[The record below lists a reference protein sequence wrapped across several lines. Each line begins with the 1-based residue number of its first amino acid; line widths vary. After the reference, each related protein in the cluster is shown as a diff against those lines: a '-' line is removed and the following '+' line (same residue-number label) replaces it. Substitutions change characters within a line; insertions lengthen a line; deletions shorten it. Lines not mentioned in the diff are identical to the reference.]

1 MSAQVQFSKGWIAEG
16 IEQLIVEREGQA
28 HQETDFDV
36 IIIGSGY
43 GGSIAAAELAGSK
56 DSEGNSISVCVL
68 ERGKEFIPGMFPSA
82 EEDLPTEVR
91 VTTPGSKRSMGS
103 MDGLFDLR
111 MGPELNVILGNG
123 LGGGSLINA
132 GVMDQPLKHVFHKG
146 WPRAFA
152 ESAKMDAYYDEASA
166 LVGASV
172 DAEPNTI
179 LRHKTHQADPLKKY
193 QSLKKLCDLDS
204 DNCSFRAAPI
214 TVCMQEGELNSAD
227 IPLHAC
233 TLCGDCATGCNHG
246 AKNSLDTNL
255 LVKAKRQGARIFTGA
270 SVIKLDE
277 GDDGVWELEVV
288 HTQSSLRIKQ
298 GAPYILRAKK
308 VIVAAGTLG
317 STEIL
322 TRSQQQTQLEF
333 SARLGK
339 GFSSNGDM
347 LAVGYKQNQEANT
360 IADEGVEF
368 SKRNIGPTITGIIDR
383 RDPHNKKGLLIEEM
397 SVPAPMRRVFAE
409 LYTTANTLHSMENYD
424 AESHQRAYVNN
435 DPASISQEE
444 LKHTSLYAVMGHDDN
459 QSQGRLELQPPSLFP
474 NENPPK
480 YQEGVI
486 QIHWPELGKEPLFTE
501 QTKALAEMSKQSGV
515 GGKVIANPGW
525 KLLPD
530 SMMSLVDNQV
540 GALTTVHPL
549 GGCSM
554 ADDVASGVVDDC
566 GRVFRRAAEQDATY
580 YEGLHVLDGAII
592 PTSLGINPALT
603 IAAVSLRAV
612 RCLKEEWGYVDA
624 SGEPVVEVPTLR
636 PICNEPPLPK
646 DNQPTEVE
654 VVERLT
660 GDAKIT
666 DDKGNSQDV
675 VIEVTLSFASKKVLD
690 LCRVSEASDR
700 DAEAGRLRTKDNKD
714 THELERNQI
723 RVYLK
728 DEWETLQKTIYS
740 PEHMNK
746 FGSNLAY
753 LEKEMDEAAAFIGDV
768 SGTLDVFTRDKSYI
782 VTRVVRVLGYSW
794 LLNRGL
800 RDTWQA
806 VFPKSY
812 EKKPVHGRR
821 KGNVGQKIFKQITN
835 SLKLASRA
843 GEKRLLEY
851 ELKIGDVR
859 VAKNFSSL
867 KGTSI
872 KGFKEFTYARRAN
885 PWWQLAE
892 IYLTDFQ
899 GLEKHPTEKKTI
911 LRLDTRYLAR
921 INVPLLRLSKQSDQ
935 YKALMDV
942 MSLGMYVVRML
953 VSIHLWSFRS
963 PDTPAPHEPKRLPQK
978 ITGLPEPE
986 VTLLT
991 VGEVPK
997 NSVDNLTKGMEVKIC
1012 LTRYPRRN
1020 SNKNPVVMLHGY
1032 SASGTSFTHDTINKT
1047 LVESFWEDDRDVWI
1061 LDMRTSAGM
1070 PTARYPWTFEDV
1082 AQNDI
1087 PIAFNHIY
1095 EMTNNKSVDA
1105 LVHCMGSVMFSM
1117 SVLAP
1122 HKINFDNPYFNKLP
1136 AFDKDMDKRDFYKKR
1151 VNAVIYSQVT
1161 PMVVFSPGNRFRALL
1176 TSYLKEL
1183 IPQDYHFK
1191 PVREPG
1197 LLDQIL
1203 DRLLYTLPYPKSEF
1217 DIENPPY
1224 KPWKRVTFTR
1234 TRHRMDALYGRDFNL
1249 QQIDDAVMENID
1261 DLFGPLSIDTVAQAI
1276 HFNRQNIITNPDGK
1290 NKYVSFEN
1298 MQNWTFPTCGFH
1310 GCSNGLADIATAERT
1325 KHFFEA
1331 AGHEYHIIQHSD
1343 KYGHQDSLI
1352 GRDAHEDIFT
1362 PILNFLNGLEDG
1374 KAEADDASLEKTK
1387 IVMEAGDVD
1396 IEMPWFGPVCY
1407 PKDEDSKARVLVGID
1422 PILTTAYPPVFIP
1435 MKITEEGGR
1444 EIMDVG
1450 GLSLQRVIEEYTTVF
1465 LKNNP
1470 DTSFGKFQREQQF
1483 FVENYPEYLLPHSDE
1498 IDEVLVVLPYLRFP
1512 ESPSKIGS
1520 VIIEEAQEML
1530 KDAICKFISEEDIIL
1545 ACIQPFPENDDT
1557 SDSLKI
1563 VFGSCQYAHGMLD
1576 EELSFKSYQKLSNR
1590 LEGEA
1595 DNKPDLLL
1603 LMGDQVYTDATAG
1616 LFDPRSNADRFI
1628 QPYKRWLGNRSVK
1641 DVCRQLPMYSML
1653 DDHEIV
1659 DNWEPISKRSQE
1671 VYPDYATDLRD
1682 KVIHGVR
1689 SYLSFQRGK
1698 FDKKL
1703 DQEINGELDQEITEM
1718 SRNDL
1723 PKLWYSFERKGF
1735 DFFMMDTRTDRGV
1748 RTATTEDGLISEAQ
1762 FADLKSWL
1770 VRTAT
1775 ADHKPRFVVSS
1786 SMIMPIRKRMG
1797 TNTDTNH
1804 FHADGWA
1811 GYPSSLNKI
1820 LSLLVEYQ
1828 YQNLVFLSG
1837 DEHFHLDVQCE
1848 IYKEADKKVS
1858 FHSIHSSGLYAPFGF
1873 ANSSMREFEF
1883 MHEYNFTDDRS
1894 DNEYQCEIKGWEGR
1908 SSGGFSYLEISKE
1921 DEKWIIHKPTT
1932 DEVNG

>member
-1 MSAQVQFSKGWIAEG
+1 MSAQMQFSKGWIAEG
-16 IEQLIVEREGQA
+16 LEQCIVE
-28 HQETDFDV
+28 QESHGSQVADFDV

-43 GGSIAAAELAGSK
+43 GGAIAAAELAGAK
-56 DSEGNSISVCVL
+56 DSEGNTISVCIL
-68 ERGKEFIPGMFPSA
+68 ERGKEFIPGMFPAA
-82 EEDLPTEVR
+82 EEELPAEVR
-91 VTTPGSKRSMGS
+91 VTAQGSKRSMGA

-111 MGPELNVILGNG
+111 MGPELNVVLGNG

-132 GVMDQPLKHVFHKG
+132 GVMDRPLKNVFQTG
-146 WPRAFA
+146 WPRAFT
-152 ESAKMDAYYDEASA
+152 ESAKMDAYYDEASE
-166 LVGASV
+166 LVGSSV
-172 DAEPNTI
+172 GNEPNTI
-179 LRHKTHQADPLKKY
+179 LRHNSHQAEPLKKY
-193 QSLKKLCDLDS
+193 QSLKELSHLNIE
-204 DNCSFRAAPI
+204 NCSFRAAPI

-255 LVKAKRQGARIFTGA
+255 LVTAKQRGARIFTGA

-277 GDDGVWELEVV
+277 GENGVWELEVV

-298 GAPYILRAKK
+298 GHPYSLRAKK
-308 VIVAAGTLG
+308 VIVAAGALG

-360 IADEGVEF
+360 IADEAVEF
-368 SKRNIGPTITGIIDR
+368 SKRHVGPTITGMIDR
-383 RDPHNKKGLLIEEM
+383 RDPLNKKGLLIEEM
-397 SVPAPMRRVFAE
+397 SVPAAMKRVFAE

-424 AESHQRAYVNN
+424 TGRHQRAYVKN
-435 DPASISQEE
+435 DPASINQDA

-459 QSQGRLELQPPSLFP
+459 VSQGRLELQPTSLFP
-474 NENPPK
+474 TDNTSK

-486 QIHWPELGKEPLFTE
+486 QIHWPELGKEPLFT
-501 QTKALAEMSKQSGV
+501 QQIKTLAEMLKESGV

-554 ADDVASGVVDDC
+554 ADDVESGVVDDC
-566 GRVFRRAAEQDATY
+566 GRVFRRMAKQDDPY
-580 YEGLHVLDGAII
+580 YSGLYVLDGAII
-592 PTSLGINPALT
+592 PSSLGINPALT

-612 RCLKEEWGYVDA
+612 RCLKKEWGYSDA
-624 SGEPVVEVPTLR
+624 SGEAVVEVPTPR

-646 DNQPTEVE
+646 DNQPTEIE
-654 VVERLT
+654 VVERLS
-660 GDAKIT
+660 GDARIT
-666 DDKGNSQDV
+666 DDKGESHDV

-690 LCRVSEASDR
+690 LCRMSAESDHE
-700 DAEAGRLRTKDNKD
+700 AEAGRLRTKDNKD

-728 DEWETLQKTIYS
+728 KDWETLQRTIYS

-753 LEKEMDEAAAFIGDV
+753 LEKEMDKAATFIGDV
-768 SGTLDVFTRDKSYI
+768 SGTLDVFTRDKSYF
-782 VTRVVRVLGYSW
+782 VPRVARVLGYSW
-794 LLNRGL
+794 LFNRGL
-800 RDTWQA
+800 RDTWQQM
-806 VFPKSY
+806 FPKHY
-812 EKKPVHGRR
+812 EKKPGHGER
-821 KGNVGQKIFKQITN
+821 KEGVLKRIVKPISN

-843 GEKRLLEY
+843 GEKRMLEY
-851 ELKIGDVR
+851 ALNIDDVR
-859 VAKNFSSL
+859 VGKNFRSL

-872 KGFKEFTYARRAN
+872 KGFKVFTYARRAN

-921 INVPLLRLSKQSDQ
+921 INVPLLRLSRQSDQ

-942 MSLGMYVVRML
+942 MSLGMYVVRLL

-986 VTLLT
+986 VKMLT
-991 VGEVPK
+991 VGEIPK
-997 NSVDNLTKGMEVKIC
+997 NSVDNLTKGMDVKIC
-1012 LTRYPRRN
+1012 LTRYPRKN

-1032 SASGTSFTHDTINKT
+1032 SASGTSFTHNTINKT

-1070 PTARYPWTFEDV
+1070 PTARYPWRFEDV

-1087 PIAFNHIY
+1087 PVAFNYIY
-1095 EMTNNKSVDA
+1095 EMCNNKPVDA

-1117 SVLAP
+1117 SVLIP
-1122 HKINFDNPYFNKLP
+1122 ERINFDNAYFNKLP
-1136 AFDKDMDKRDFYKKR
+1136 AFDKNMDKSRFYEKR

-1191 PVREPG
+1191 PVKEPG

-1203 DRLLYTLPYPKSEF
+1203 DRVLYTLPYPRSEF
-1217 DIENPPY
+1217 DRENPPY
-1224 KPWKRVTFTR
+1224 KPWKRVTFAR

-1249 QQIDDAVMENID
+1249 QQIDDEVMENID
-1261 DLFGPLSIDTVAQAI
+1261 DLFGPLSIDTVSQAI
-1276 HFNRQNIITNPDGK
+1276 HFNRQNIITNPYGK
-1290 NKYVSFEN
+1290 NEYVSFEN

-1310 GCSNGLADIATAERT
+1310 GGSNGLADIATAERT
-1325 KHFFEA
+1325 KHFFES
-1331 AGHEYHIIQHSD
+1331 AGHDYHIIQHPG

-1352 GRDAHEDIFT
+1352 GRDAHKDIFK
-1362 PILNFLNGLEDG
+1362 PILRFLRELEDK
-1374 KAEADDASLEKTK
+1374 KAKTGDERVEKVKVVT
-1387 IVMEAGDVD
+1387 EAGDVD

-1407 PKDEDSKARVLVGID
+1407 PADQSSKARVLVGID

-1435 MKITEEGGR
+1435 ITRTETGGR
-1444 EIMDVG
+1444 AIMDAG
-1450 GLSLQRVIEEYTTVF
+1450 GLSLQRVISEYTTVF
-1465 LKNNP
+1465 LNHYRDSN
-1470 DTSFGKFQREQQF
+1470 FENFQREHQC
-1483 FVENYPEYLLPHSDE
+1483 FVENYPEYLLPHSTE

-1512 ESPSKIGS
+1512 ETPAKTGS
-1520 VIIEEAQEML
+1520 VDIKAAQGML
-1530 KDAICKFISEEDIIL
+1530 KKAICDFVNSEGDISL
-1545 ACIQPFPENDDT
+1545 ACIQPYGDKDEQSDT
-1557 SDSLKI
+1557 I
-1563 VFGSCQYAHGMLD
+1563 MVAFGSCQYTHGMLD
-1576 EELSFKSYQKLSNR
+1576 EELSFKSYHKLSNR
-1590 LEGEA
+1590 LA
-1595 DNKPDLLL
+1595 DEKENKPDLLL
-1603 LMGDQVYTDATAG
+1603 LMGDQVYTDPTAG

-1628 QPYKRWLGNRSVK
+1628 QPYKRWLSNRFVR

-1659 DNWEPISKRSQE
+1659 DNWEPIAKKAQE
-1671 VYPDYATDLRD
+1671 VYPEYAADLRE
-1682 KVIHGVR
+1682 KAEYGVR
-1689 SYLSFQRGK
+1689 AYLCFQRGK
-1698 FDKKL
+1698 FDQ
-1703 DQEINGELDQEITEM
+1703 DIQEK

-1723 PKLWYSFERKGF
+1723 PKLWYSFQRKGF
-1735 DFFMMDTRTDRGV
+1735 DFFMMDTRTDRGI
-1748 RTATTEDGLISEAQ
+1748 RTATAEDGLISQAQ
-1762 FADLKSWL
+1762 CDDLREWL
-1770 VRTAT
+1770 ARTTT
-1775 ADHKPRFVVSS
+1775 ADHKPRFIVSP

-1797 TNTDTNH
+1797 TNTASNH
-1804 FHADGWA
+1804 FLDDGWA
-1811 GYPSSLNKI
+1811 GYPSTLAKV
-1820 LSLLVEYQ
+1820 LSLLVEHQ
-1828 YQNLVFLSG
+1828 HQNLVFLSG
-1837 DEHFHLDVQCE
+1837 DEHFHLNVQCE
-1848 IYKEADKKVS
+1848 IHQASDKKVS

-1873 ANSSMREFEF
+1873 ANSSIREFEF
-1883 MHEYNFTDDRS
+1883 MHEYSFADTHS
-1894 DNEYQCEIKGWEGR
+1894 GAEYQCRVTEWEGR
-1908 SSGGFSYLEISKE
+1908 ASGGFSYLQISKE
-1921 DEKWIIHKPTT
+1921 DGEWIVHNPTT
-1932 DEVNG
+1932 DAIKH